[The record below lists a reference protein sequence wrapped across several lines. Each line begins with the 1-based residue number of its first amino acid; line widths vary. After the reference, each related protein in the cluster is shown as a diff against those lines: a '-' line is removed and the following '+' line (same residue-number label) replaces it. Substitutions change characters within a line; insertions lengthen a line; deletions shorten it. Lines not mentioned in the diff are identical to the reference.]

1 MGKIKTKGKVV
12 MLAAIGFVLGLLLM
26 PFFPFV
32 LAYEL
37 ATEGGRK

>member
-1 MGKIKTKGKVV
+1 MMARKYDPE
-12 MLAAIGFVLGLLLM
+12 LPPM